1 MMYILYYHYYLLKS
15 KRVQYIFII
24 FRELDEK
31 RNVKS
36 RMVNSL
42 KEDVA
47 VQGRIDSL
55 LKQIT
60 QFCEDFQKDYDLYQK
75 YVRFNTF

>member
-1 MMYILYYHYYLLKS
+1 MMYILYYLLKS
-15 KRVQYIFII
+15 KRVQYIFIFII

-75 YVRFNTF
+75 YVRFNTL

>member
-1 MMYILYYHYYLLKS
+1 MMYILYYLLKS

-42 KEDVA
+42 KEDIA

-55 LKQIT
+55 LKQMT

-75 YVRFNTF
+75 YVRFITCS

>member
-1 MMYILYYHYYLLKS
+1 MMYILYYLSS
-15 KRVQYIFII
+15 KHVQYIFVLLI

-31 RNVKS
+31 RNVKH
-36 RMVNSL
+36 RLVNSS

-47 VQGRIDSL
+47 VQEKIDSL

-60 QFCEDFQKDYDLYQK
+60 QFCEDFQKDYDLFQK
-75 YVRFNTF
+75 YVRFITL

>member
-1 MMYILYYHYYLLKS
+1 MMYILYYLSS
-15 KRVQYIFII
+15 KHVQYIFVFFI

-31 RNVKS
+31 RSVKH
-36 RMVNSL
+36 RLVNSL

-47 VQGRIDSL
+47 VQEKIDSL

-60 QFCEDFQKDYDLYQK
+60 QFCEDFQKDYDLFQK
-75 YVRFNTF
+75 YVRFITL

>member
-1 MMYILYYHYYLLKS
+1 MMYILYYLLKS
-15 KRVQYIFII
+15 KRVQYIFILII

-75 YVRFNTF
+75 YVRFNTL

>member
-1 MMYILYYHYYLLKS
+1 MYILYYLSS
-15 KRVQYIFII
+15 KHVQYIFVFII

-31 RNVKS
+31 RNVKH
-36 RMVNSL
+36 RLVNSL

-47 VQGRIDSL
+47 VQEKIDSL

-60 QFCEDFQKDYDLYQK
+60 QFCEDFQKDYDLFQK
-75 YVRFNTF
+75 YVRFITL

>member
-1 MMYILYYHYYLLKS
+1 MYILHYLSS
-15 KRVQYIFII
+15 KHIQYKFVFII

-31 RNVKS
+31 RNVKH
-36 RMVNSL
+36 RLVNSL

-47 VQGRIDSL
+47 VQEKIDSL

-60 QFCEDFQKDYDLYQK
+60 KFCEDFQKDYDLFQK
-75 YVRFNTF
+75 YVRLITL

>member
-1 MMYILYYHYYLLKS
+1 MMYCTSCIICQ
-15 KRVQYIFII
+15 VNTYIFVFII

-31 RNVKS
+31 RNVKH
-36 RMVNSL
+36 RLVNSL

-47 VQGRIDSL
+47 VQEKIDSL

-60 QFCEDFQKDYDLYQK
+60 QFCEDFQKDYDLFQK
-75 YVRFNTF
+75 YVRFITL